1 MKKKILLIMTVMLCV
16 LVIGMPVC
24 AVDETVEAGEN
35 NLRYVNISDASAV
48 LTLSGNTATCTTILS
63 SKSAKSLSITM
74 KLQKYSGGSW
84 ENVATW
90 TTSDSSGTTLTLK
103 KSKSISTGKYRVKSI
118 CKCGS
123 ESVTKYSSTKTY

>member
-1 MKKKILLIMTVMLCV
+1 MKKKKLLVMVVMLCV
-16 LVIGMPVC
+16 LVTGIPVC
-24 AVDETVEAGEN
+24 ASAENIEDEESY
-35 NLRYVNISDASAV
+35 LRYVNISDASAV

-74 KLQKYSGGSW
+74 KLQKYTGGSW

-90 TTSDSSGTTLTLK
+90 TASDSSGTILTLK
-103 KSKSISTGKYRVKSI
+103 KSKSISTGKYRVKST

-123 ESVTKYSSTKTY
+123 ESITKYSSTKTY